1 MTAICARTVLP
12 SFLIG
17 SPDARGPVWKPSKNS
32 STTLTYNDMNNRKA
46 ILFSAPSGSGK
57 TTIIREILKR
67 FDCFEFSISATSRK
81 AREGEQDGVDYY
93 FLTPEVFEQRVQKGD
108 FLEWEEVYAG
118 TRYGTL
124 KSEIDRI
131 WDNGHVIIFDVDVNG
146 GMNIKKYFGPDAL
159 ALFVMPP
166 SIEVLEM
173 RLRNRGTE
181 SEDSIVKR
189 LARSEAELKMAD
201 RFDVTIIND
210 QLDRAVDETQ
220 KVINNYLL
228 R

>member
-1 MTAICARTVLP
+1 
-12 SFLIG
+12 
-17 SPDARGPVWKPSKNS
+17 
-32 STTLTYNDMNNRKA
+32 MNHRKA

-67 FDCFEFSISATSRK
+67 FDCFEFSISATSRQP
-81 AREGEQDGVDYY
+81 REGEQDGVDYY
-93 FLTPEVFEQRVQKGD
+93 FLTPEEFKRRVANDQ

-118 TRYGTL
+118 VCYGTL

-166 SIEVLEM
+166 SVEVLEQ
-173 RLRNRGTE
+173 RLRSRGTE
-181 SEDSIVKR
+181 SEEAISKR
-189 LARSEAELKMAD
+189 LARSAAELEMAPQ
-201 RFDVTIIND
+201 FDVTIVND
-210 QLDRAVDETQ
+210 DLNAAVDMTQ
-220 KVINNYLL
+220 EVINRYLG
-228 R
+228 